1 MAAPRR
7 YSISG
12 CGSITEALNR
22 CKTWRPGSSALKD
35 ADDRAIP
42 RNVGRFRPGCR
53 RRPPARARSEADF
66 GPAAARLPHPRQL
79 ALALIALVVATA
91 ATLVVPV
98 AVRRII
104 DHGFSNA
111 HRDLINQY
119 FAVMLLVVAV
129 LAVASASR
137 FYFVSWLG
145 ERSVADLRDK
155 VFAHL
160 LDLSPAFYD
169 TAMTGEV
176 MSRLTADTL
185 QIKTLF
191 SSAASIALRNS
202 LMLAGA
208 IAMMLVTSLR
218 LSGLVLLAIPLI
230 VLPLVLFGREVRRL
244 SREAQDALAG
254 SAALAQESLGT
265 TFRRSRPPARSRGS
279 ASNLPTRPSAPFS
292 PPAAAP
298 SPARS

>member
-1 MAAPRR
+1 M
-7 YSISG
+7 
-12 CGSITEALNR
+12 
-22 CKTWRPGSSALKD
+22 
-35 ADDRAIP
+35 
-42 RNVGRFRPGCR
+42 
-53 RRPPARARSEADF
+53 
-66 GPAAARLPHPRQL
+66 
-79 ALALIALVVATA
+79 
-91 ATLVVPV
+91 
-98 AVRRII
+98 AVRRVI

-129 LAVASASR
+129 LAVASATR
-137 FYFVSWLG
+137 FYFVTWLG
-145 ERSVADLRDK
+145 ERSVADMRDK

-176 MSRLTADTL
+176 MSRLTADTT

-254 SAALAQESLGT
+254 SAALAQEALSNIQAVEAACQEPR
-265 TFRRSRPPARSRGS
+265 FRQQFADATERSF
-279 ASNLPTRPSAPFS
+279 L

-298 SPARS
+298 SRARS

>member
-1 MAAPRR
+1 MTA
-7 YSISG
+7 
-12 CGSITEALNR
+12 
-22 CKTWRPGSSALKD
+22 
-35 ADDRAIP
+35 
-42 RNVGRFRPGCR
+42 RFRGMSGGFGR
-53 RRPPARARSEADF
+53 RA
-66 GPAAARLPHPRQL
+66 AAARPPSRDLKPISSLLPLVFRYRRQL
-79 ALALIALVVATA
+79 ALALISLVVATA

-254 SAALAQESLGT
+254 SGAD
-265 TFRRSRPPARSRGS
+265 PK
-279 ASNLPTRPSAPFS
+279 
-292 PPAAAP
+292 
-298 SPARS
+298 